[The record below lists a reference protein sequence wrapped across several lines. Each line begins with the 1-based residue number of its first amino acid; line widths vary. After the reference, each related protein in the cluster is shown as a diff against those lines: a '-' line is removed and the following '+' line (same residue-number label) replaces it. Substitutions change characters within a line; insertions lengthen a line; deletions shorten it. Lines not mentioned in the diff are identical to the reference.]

1 LINYSFE
8 YKDKGDAVNTL
19 DRPEDAEGQFP
30 GVRVA
35 SRPSPYAAIV
45 EYIYAAPGGEQW
57 WFWRSSPE
65 PIELITEVD
74 AAADKIVSALGF
86 PR

>member
-1 LINYSFE
+1 M
-8 YKDKGDAVNTL
+8 NTL
-19 DRPEDAEGQFP
+19 DRSEDAEGQFP

-35 SRPSPYAAIV
+35 SSPSLYAAIV
-45 EYIYAAPGGEQW
+45 EYIYAAPDGEQW
-57 WFWRSSPE
+57 RFWWSSLE

>member
-1 LINYSFE
+1 
-8 YKDKGDAVNTL
+8 
-19 DRPEDAEGQFP
+19 
-30 GVRVA
+30 VA
-35 SRPSPYAAIV
+35 PWTGLAKVSHHGSK
-45 EYIYAAPGGEQW
+45 
-57 WFWRSSPE
+57 PE